1 MNAVP
6 RAIEPP
12 GEMEHAIRARGLTR
26 RFGHVTA
33 VDGIDLDIP
42 RARIYGFLGP
52 NGSGK
57 STTIRML
64 CGLLQPSAGTVNVL
78 DHEMPR
84 DAEQL
89 RTRLGYMTQ
98 KFSLW
103 DDLTVSENLEF
114 MGQVFGL
121 AAARRR
127 VRVAAVA
134 EEFNLAILFK
144 QRAGTLSGGQRQR
157 LALAAATLH
166 EPELL
171 LLDEPTSAVDPQS
184 RRDFWESL
192 FELVARGVTILVST
206 HYMDE
211 AERCHELAILANGR
225 IVAQGAPQQLMSDIP
240 ASVVEVEAADTVA
253 ARQALLADSSVLSVA
268 QLGTRLHV
276 LIDPATPAPAE
287 RVLQRL
293 RAATVEAH
301 ATLVRASL
309 EDVFVAATGFGRA
322 AGDQQGR

>member
-1 MNAVP
+1 MSAVP
-6 RAIEPP
+6 SLIDPASARDY
-12 GEMEHAIRARGLTR
+12 AIRARGLTR
-26 RFGHVTA
+26 RFGAVTA

-64 CGLLQPSAGTVNVL
+64 CGLLQPSAGTVDVL
-78 DHEMPR
+78 GHEMPR

-121 AAARRR
+121 ATARRR
-127 VRVAAVA
+127 VRIAAVA
-134 EEFNLAILFK
+134 EEFNLAPLYK
-144 QRAGTLSGGQRQR
+144 QRAGTLSGGQR

-211 AERCHELAILANGR
+211 AERCHELAILASGR

-240 ASVVEVEAADTVA
+240 AAVVEVEAADTVA

-276 LIDPATPAPAE
+276 LIDPATPIPAE

-293 RAATVEAH
+293 RDAAVTAD
-301 ATLVRASL
+301 AALVRASL
-309 EDVFVAATGFGRA
+309 EDVFVAATGFGRE
-322 AGDQQGR
+322 AGDKQGR

>member
-1 MNAVP
+1 MSAQAQAATRQHGSENA
-6 RAIEPP
+6 IS
-12 GEMEHAIRARGLTR
+12 ARGLTR
-26 RFGHVTA
+26 VFGKVRA

-42 RARIYGFLGP
+42 RAGIYGFLGP

-64 CGLLQPSAGTVNVL
+64 CGLLQPTSGTVDVL
-78 DHEMPR
+78 GHEMPR

-103 DDLTVSENLEF
+103 DDLTVHENLQF

-121 AAARRR
+121 PAARRKQR
-127 VRVAAVA
+127 IDAAA
-134 EEFNLAILFK
+134 AEFNLEQLFR

-192 FELVARGVTILVST
+192 FALVTRGVTILVST

-211 AERCHELAILANGR
+211 AERCHQLAILANGKL
-225 IVAQGAPQQLMSDIP
+225 VAQGAPPQLMTDI
-240 ASVVEVEAADTVA
+240 AAKVVEVEAIDTAA
-253 ARQALLADSSVLSVA
+253 ARHALLADPAVLSVA

-276 LIDPATPAPAE
+276 LLDPAQPEPADRIAA
-287 RVLQRL
+287 RL
-293 RAATVEAH
+293 RAAGVDGE

-322 AGDQQGR
+322 QSDRAGS